1 LCAFFEVFSDYDP
14 FLGHCPPSNPWLT
27 SDPDRWELM
36 QPLYALYLWIF
47 RGIFYFYIFRV
58 DNPTQLRVRR
68 WSFSCKELLSDPTG
82 VREFMKFCKADFST
96 ESLNFYL
103 HVQEIRNCPLS
114 KIKEKAEVIY
124 RLEIYI

>member
-1 LCAFFEVFSDYDP
+1 MLFIC
-14 FLGHCPPSNPWLT
+14 G
-27 SDPDRWELM
+27 
-36 QPLYALYLWIF
+36 YLEEDFIS
-47 RGIFYFYIFRV
+47 IFRV

-68 WSFSCKELLSDPTG
+68 WSFSCKELLSDQTG

-124 RLEIYI
+124 RLEIYKTYFSIIIFLIY